1 MRVIKRKCE
10 TKLWHEYF
18 LSKNMKKK
26 QDWDMRNCYFPL
38 LFRGGFLST
47 AYMTFKSFPISLLI
61 KGNCMQCSAYTPKLT
76 CTRNLSSLSHIT
88 IQVTL
93 LLINSTIFN
102 IVFTILLNSIKN
114 SSQVTTKHAKS
125 EGNTQIHKVASIV
138 FLIIL
143 SELWE
148 NKKNKKAA

>member
-1 MRVIKRKCE
+1 
-10 TKLWHEYF
+10 
-18 LSKNMKKK
+18 
-26 QDWDMRNCYFPL
+26 
-38 LFRGGFLST
+38 
-47 AYMTFKSFPISLLI
+47 
-61 KGNCMQCSAYTPKLT
+61 MQCSAYTPKLT

-114 SSQVTTKHAKS
+114 SSQVTTKPAKS

-143 SELWE
+143 SEL
-148 NKKNKKAA
+148 